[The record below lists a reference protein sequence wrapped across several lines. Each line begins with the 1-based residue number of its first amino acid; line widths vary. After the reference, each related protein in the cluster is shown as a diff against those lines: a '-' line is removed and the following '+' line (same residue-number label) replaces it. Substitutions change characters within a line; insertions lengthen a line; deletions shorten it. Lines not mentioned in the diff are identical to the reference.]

1 MEVTP
6 AFRKIMKIMMVY
18 QEEHNI
24 KKCCFINSFVA
35 ALWARHLGYPTANVK
50 AVIGILLDGEDGG
63 GWVIHMVTQLTPLE
77 QRKSIIETSF
87 EFAGTKMEYYDKW
100 AVFNGVTNLK
110 AVRGYESGDAF
121 TKKALSMFLRYK
133 KEGDVLNEMLRLD
146 ALAIPIMLKEMGDDD
161 ELGNYLGKLTTWIKF
176 VVDNPEQFKSEQD
189 VRQKAREM

>member
-50 AVIGILLDGEDGG
+50 AVIGLLLDGEDGG

-77 QRKSIIETSF
+77 QRKSIIEASF
-87 EFAGTKMEYYDKW
+87 EFAGAKMEYYDKW
-100 AVFNGVTNLK
+100 AVFNGVTNIK
-110 AVRGYESGDAF
+110 ALRGYKSGDEF

-133 KEGDVLNEMLRLD
+133 KEGDVLNEMLQLD
-146 ALAIPIMLKEMGDDD
+146 ALAIPIMLKEMDEDD

-176 VVDNPEQFKSEQD
+176 VLDNPEQFTSEQD